1 MPGIS
6 SRVKR
11 HIRNQLAADSPHCR
25 YCGKFLP
32 NEDERTLDHVTALGR
47 GGTDDPSNAALACEP
62 CNRFKRDMSV
72 DEFRLLLS
80 WMLER
85 LSALPAG

>member
-1 MPGIS
+1 MSMS

-11 HIRNQLAADSPHCR
+11 AIRNQLAADSPHCA

-32 NEDERTLDHVTALGR
+32 QEDERTLDHVTALAR
-47 GGTDDPSNAALACEP
+47 GGTHDPSNAALACRA
-62 CNRFKRDMSV
+62 CNAFKRDMSL

-85 LSALPAG
+85 LTSLPAG